1 VENFKDYLYY
11 HATSFGFDSA
21 NGYVPFLA
29 KTGVPDVSLD
39 IDGVRLRLVGRTE
52 VQIASKRQR
61 FSARAVQWPVGENHD
76 TISALLRTTPT
87 ICVYVGEAPIATLLT
102 QTYVDYAG
110 RMCGSVPSVW
120 IYADAREPDCLS
132 GVTISLPFT
141 WLEYLTPKPLVPACE
156 PIEISLVVRPADRCT
171 YERNPSTE
179 I

>member
-21 NGYVPFLA
+21 GGYVPFLA
-29 KTGVPDVSLD
+29 KTGVSDVSLD
-39 IDGVRLRLVGRTE
+39 IDGVRLRLVGRTD
-52 VQIASKRQR
+52 VQIATKRQR
-61 FSARAVQWPVGENHD
+61 FSARAVQWPLGENHD

-110 RMCGSVPSVW
+110 RVRGSVPSVW
-120 IYADAREPDCLS
+120 VYADAREPDCRS
-132 GVTISLPFT
+132 GITINLPFT
-141 WLEYLTPKPLVPACE
+141 WLEYLTPKPLVADYE
-156 PIEISLVVRPADRCT
+156 FLDISRVTVPADRCA
-171 YERNPSTE
+171 YERRPSTE